1 MTLNSI
7 QIIAILKILIV
18 IIKLLYMF
26 FKKKSLNTFIQS
38 YNKFINKNS
47 YMVFTI
53 YLSLSLISLY
63 FLRLSDIS
71 YTLILANSMFFGF
84 LINSGF
90 IAMPSLY
97 NNFDFSK
104 INWKMIGIYTLIWL
118 YIMFRSIQEIFN
130 F

>member
-1 MTLNSI
+1 MGIT
-7 QIIAILKILIV
+7 ILIV

-84 LINSGF
+84 LINSAF

-97 NNFDFSK
+97 DNFDFSK
-104 INWKMIGIYTLIWL
+104 INWKMIGIYTFIWL

>member
-1 MTLNSI
+1 MTLDSI
-7 QIIAILKILIV
+7 QILAITMILLV

-26 FKKKSLNTFIQS
+26 FKKKSLNTFFQS

-53 YLSLSLISLY
+53 YLSLSLICLY

-84 LINSGF
+84 LINSAF

-97 NNFDFSK
+97 DNFDFSK
-104 INWKMIGIYTLIWL
+104 INWKMIGIYIFIWL